1 MQGAKW
7 QSRAPLSTTPPP
19 RLRIDPGAWR
29 GPDTRL
35 MFPMAKPELGLKR
48 VCVACGTKF
57 YDLTRA
63 PAICPK
69 CGTEQPAE
77 QPRLKRAPAA
87 VDERLKKRAV
97 VAEADAED
105 GVEVETDADDEA
117 IEDADEL
124 EDDAEAL
131 GEEIEVETDR
141 EEEG

>member
-1 MQGAKW
+1 
-7 QSRAPLSTTPPP
+7 
-19 RLRIDPGAWR
+19 
-29 GPDTRL
+29 
-35 MFPMAKPELGLKR
+35 MAKPELGLKR